1 MLSGLR
7 KRTPSPRRGEGWG
20 EGVRKFQKKICSVRT
35 PSLSLAALARPLPSG
50 ERWSIGAAI
59 LACCFAAIALCLLAT
74 SVHAQT
80 MADLAHY
87 SGPDRTQRLIE
98 GAKKEGV
105 VTLYSSA
112 VITDTD
118 AIIDAFQKKY
128 DVAVRLWRGSSDDIL
143 RRAVGEARGGR
154 HDADLAETAG
164 NAMEGLERER
174 LLAEV
179 ASPVFAQLM
188 PQAVVPHRGWIADRL
203 SVFTAAYN
211 TTVIK
216 AADVP
221 KSYQDLVDPKWQGK
235 LGVSNEADD
244 ANWFMAVADAMGQDK
259 AVALFRK
266 IAATNGMSVRRGHT
280 LLSNLVVAGE
290 VPLALNLYDYRVTE
304 LKQRAAPI
312 DGIVLPPAFA
322 LPTGIGAM
330 AKAPH
335 PNAALL
341 LLDFYLTDG
350 QRILV
355 ERGNVPTNRTVAEPP
370 PGVGLLDVAKFLDQE
385 DKWTR
390 LFKETFA
397 GAAQ

>member
-1 MLSGLR
+1 MNIGGSIAG
-7 KRTPSPRRGEGWG
+7 
-20 EGVRKFQKKICSVRT
+20 FCI
-35 PSLSLAALARPLPSG
+35 AAGTLFAV
-50 ERWSIGAAI
+50 AAS
-59 LACCFAAIALCLLAT
+59 AQ
-74 SVHAQT
+74 AQT

-87 SGPDRTQRLIE
+87 FGPDRTQRLID

-105 VTLYSSA
+105 VDLYSSA
-112 VITDTD
+112 VVTDTN

-128 DVAVRLWRGSSDDIL
+128 GVAVWLWRGSSDDIL

-154 HDADLAETAG
+154 YDADVAETAG
-164 NAMEGLERER
+164 DAMEGLERER

-188 PQAVVPHRGWIADRL
+188 AQAVVPHRGWIADRL

-211 TTVIK
+211 TTVINP
-216 AADVP
+216 ADVP
-221 KSYQDLVDPKWQGK
+221 KSYQDLTDPKWQGK
-235 LGVSNEADD
+235 LGISNEADD

-266 IAATNGMSVRRGHT
+266 IATTNGISVRRGHT

-290 VPLALNLYDYRVTE
+290 VPLALNLYGYRVTE
-304 LKQRAAPI
+304 LKRRAAPVE
-312 DGIVLPPAFA
+312 GVVLPPAFA

-350 QRILV
+350 QRILA

-370 PGVGLLDVAKFLDQE
+370 PGVGLLDVAKFLDQQDE
-385 DKWTR
+385 WTP

-397 GAAQ
+397 GGPR

>member
-1 MLSGLR
+1 MKLGGR
-7 KRTPSPRRGEGWG
+7 
-20 EGVRKFQKKICSVRT
+20 I
-35 PSLSLAALARPLPSG
+35 ARFCVA
-50 ERWSIGAAI
+50 IGALLV
-59 LACCFAAIALCLLAT
+59 LAPST
-74 SVHAQT
+74 QAQT
-80 MADLAHY
+80 LAELAHY

-98 GAKKEGV
+98 GAKKEGG

-112 VITDTD
+112 VIADTD
-118 AIIDAFQKKY
+118 AVVDAFQKKY
-128 DVAVRLWRGSSDDIL
+128 GVQVRLWRGSSDDIL
-143 RRAVGEARGGR
+143 RRAVTEARGGR
-154 HDADLAETAG
+154 YDADLAETAG

-179 ASPVFAQLM
+179 VSPVFAQLM
-188 PQAVVPHRGWIADRL
+188 PGAVVPHRGWIADRL

-211 TTVIK
+211 TTLIMP
-216 AADVP
+216 ADVP
-221 KSYQDLVDPKWQGK
+221 KSYQDLADPKWKGK
-235 LGVSNEADD
+235 LGISNEADD

-266 IAATNGMSVRRGHT
+266 IAATNGISVRRGHT

-290 VPLALNLYDYRVTE
+290 VPLALNLYGYRVTA

-312 DGIVLPPAFA
+312 EGIVLPPAFA

-350 QRILV
+350 ERILA
-355 ERGNVPTNRTVAEPP
+355 ERGNVPTNRTIAEPP
-370 PGVGLLDVAKFLDQE
+370 PGVGLLDVAKFLDQQ

-390 LFKETFA
+390 LFKATFA
-397 GAAQ
+397 AGAL

>member
-1 MLSGLR
+1 M
-7 KRTPSPRRGEGWG
+7 K
-20 EGVRKFQKKICSVRT
+20 
-35 PSLSLAALARPLPSG
+35 
-50 ERWSIGAAI
+50 IGAAI
-59 LACCFAAIALCLLAT
+59 AGFCVALGALFAFAASAR
-74 SVHAQT
+74 AQT

-98 GAKKEGV
+98 GAKKEGF

-112 VITDTD
+112 VIADTD
-118 AIIDAFQKKY
+118 AIVDAFEKKY
-128 DVAVRLWRGSSDDIL
+128 GVQVRLWRGSSDDIL
-143 RRAVGEARGGR
+143 RRAVTEARGGR
-154 HDADLAETAG
+154 YDADLAETAG
-164 NAMEGLERER
+164 NAMEGIEREK

-188 PQAVVPHRGWIADRL
+188 PEAVVPHRGWIADRL

-216 AADVP
+216 PADVP
-221 KSYQDLVDPKWQGK
+221 KSYQDLTDPRWQGK
-235 LGVSNEADD
+235 LGISNEADD

-266 IAATNGMSVRRGHT
+266 IATTNGISVRRGHT

-290 VPLALNLYDYRVTE
+290 VPLALNLYGYRVTA
-304 LKQRAAPI
+304 LKERAAPVEA
-312 DGIVLPPAFA
+312 IVLPPAFA

-350 QRILV
+350 QRILA

-370 PGVGLLDVAKFLDQE
+370 PGVGLLDVAKFLDQQ

-390 LFKETFA
+390 LFKEVFA
-397 GAAQ
+397 GGGG